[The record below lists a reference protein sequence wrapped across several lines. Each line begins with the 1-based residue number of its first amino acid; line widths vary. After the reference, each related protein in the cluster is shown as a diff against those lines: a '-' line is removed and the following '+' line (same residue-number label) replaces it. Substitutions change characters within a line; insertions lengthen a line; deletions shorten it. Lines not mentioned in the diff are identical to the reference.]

1 MGVFD
6 YLLGAI
12 IQPAGLIDFIP
23 QTELIEDAIRWADEK
38 YNVVCNNKQTAVA
51 VLYLQG
57 ISVYR
62 SLIVDEN
69 GTQCR
74 YDDPRKISDN
84 YFSIELPQNEI
95 ENLRRDRYII
105 IKKY

>member
-1 MGVFD
+1 MN
-6 YLLGAI
+6 LILIAP
-12 IQPAGLIDFIP
+12 PAAGKGTLAS
-23 QTELIEDAIRWADEK
+23 ELNEK
-38 YNVVCNNKQTAVA
+38 YNLVCNNKQTAVA

-62 SLIVDEN
+62 SLIVDDN

-74 YDDPRKISDN
+74 YDDPRKLSDN